1 MKNPLVRQGAGIGLR
16 FAAIFVLLPTVALS
30 TLAAAQDGSTARKIL
45 IKTPVALPSLAKS
58 MHLTGIVKLD
68 ATVEPNGTVKSVD
81 VKGGHPLLTQSAV
94 TAVGHWKF
102 EPAAHQTRELIEIKF
117 DAE

>member
-1 MKNPLVRQGAGIGLR
+1 MKTLMRQGAAR
-16 FAAIFVLLPTVALS
+16 LLIAALS
-30 TLAAAQDGSTARKIL
+30 FVVGTHCCLAQDATQASRKVVV
-45 IKTPVALPSLAKS
+45 KTQAVYPTLAKS
-58 MHLTGIVKLD
+58 MNIHGVVKLT
-68 ATVEPNGTVKSVD
+68 AVVLPNGAVKSVE

-102 EPAAHQTRELIEIKF
+102 EPEAKETTELIEVKF

>member
-1 MKNPLVRQGAGIGLR
+1 MKTLMRQGAAVLVLLS
-16 FAAIFVLLPTVALS
+16 AIFLVLAPIPSRAQDSAGDGARKVLVKTAAVYP
-30 TLAAAQDGSTARKIL
+30 TLAH
-45 IKTPVALPSLAKS
+45 S
-58 MHLTGIVKLD
+58 MNIHGVVKLE
-68 ATVEPNGTVKSVD
+68 AEVLPNGTVKNVE

-102 EPAAHQTRELIEIKF
+102 EPAAHETKELIEIRF